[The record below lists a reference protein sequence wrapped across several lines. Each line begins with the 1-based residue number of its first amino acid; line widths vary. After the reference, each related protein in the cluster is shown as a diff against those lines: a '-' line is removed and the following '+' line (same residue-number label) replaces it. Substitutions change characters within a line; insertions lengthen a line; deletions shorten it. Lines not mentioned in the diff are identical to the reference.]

1 MAEFQFVISPPVHLI
16 FSKMSQDPVLMALIA
31 ESQRE
36 ADEKAYKKR
45 LIREIIKLR
54 KRLGLGKDHS
64 ICMTSKNIRFFNP
77 SVFCHQNL
85 CLESWVFFYPPQ

>member
-64 ICMTSKNIRFFNP
+64 ICMTSKNIRFFLIP
-77 SVFCHQNL
+77 LFFVTKIHVFMSGKL
-85 CLESWVFFYPPQ
+85 GIF